1 MISSLALSKTQ
12 LQQLRGYAQREIHA
26 AKGFQRNHNSVT
38 APERNRSTR
47 RIVWHPRN
55 RSRGYSATRLQ
66 SGGYAKTLVTQ
77 GFHRCVT
84 VVTDVTAKNNDAGVA
99 GFEGGA
105 R

>member
-26 AKGFQRNHNSVT
+26 AKGFQ
-38 APERNRSTR
+38 RNRSTR